1 MNKVWIIFEREYLQ
15 RVKKKSFILSTLL
28 TPLIFPFFIFITI
41 LLIDSDEQEIRRI
54 AVIDKSN
61 LLQDSLSIGNN
72 NLFKSDKDL
81 NSLQS
86 QILDGEIYGTL
97 IIPEM
102 DIYDPKPINFYSK
115 NIPSNDFVSD
125 LERIFEER
133 IRNRKISELQL
144 DKSSLDKLKTNILM
158 DTYSVEEST
167 VSEGGELDVN
177 KSSSGLAFGLGY
189 FNGFLIYMFVFIY
202 GSFILQSVL
211 DEKTSKVVEVIV
223 SSVKPIQLMMGKVL
237 GVGAVAFTQISI
249 WIVLVFSI
257 STFTSIYFG
266 IDNVET
272 TQIVNTQ
279 EQIDQSKEMVAGFYE
294 LFSSVDV
301 FELVVIFLIYF
312 TGGFFLYGA
321 FFAAIGSAVDNLQDA
336 SQFTLPISL
345 PIIAS
350 LMFMGVILEN
360 PESNASL
367 FLSLFPFTS
376 PILMMARLPFGV
388 PDWQLILSIFL
399 LILFVIFS
407 LWFAGRIYRVGI
419 LTTGSKI
426 TYKLLWKWFIMKNY

>member
-28 TPLIFPFFIFITI
+28 TPMIFPFFIFITI
-41 LLIDSDEQEIRRI
+41 LLIDSDDQETRKI
-54 AVIDKSN
+54 AVIDNTNLINDSISIGDNLLFKSN
-61 LLQDSLSIGNN
+61 LDI
-72 NLFKSDKDL
+72 
-81 NSLQS
+81 NSLKTS
-86 QILDGEIYGTL
+86 ILDGEIYGAL
-97 IIPEM
+97 IIPKM
-102 DIYDPKPINFYSK
+102 DIYDPNSINFYSK
-115 NIPSNDFVSD
+115 NVPSSDFVRGV
-125 LERIFEER
+125 ERIFEER
-133 IRNRKISELQL
+133 IRNRKINELQL
-144 DKSSLDKLKTNILM
+144 DKSSLDKLRTSISM
-158 DTYSVEEST
+158 DTYSVEESV
-167 VSEGGELDVN
+167 VSDSGELGVS

-257 STFTSIYFG
+257 STLTSLYFG
-266 IDNVET
+266 IDTANT
-272 TQIVNTQ
+272 TQIINSQ
-279 EQIDQSKEMVAGFYE
+279 EEIDQSKEMVAGFYE
-294 LFSSVDV
+294 MFASIDIYKT
-301 FELVVIFLIYF
+301 VIVFLIYF

-388 PDWQLILSIFL
+388 PDWQLILSISL
-399 LILFVIFS
+399 LILFVIFA

-419 LTTGSKI
+419 LTSGSKI
-426 TYKLLWKWFIMKNY
+426 TYKLLWKWFVMKNY

>member
-1 MNKVWIIFEREYLQ
+1 MHESSLFED
-15 RVKKKSFILSTLL
+15 S
-28 TPLIFPFFIFITI
+28 
-41 LLIDSDEQEIRRI
+41 LLI
-54 AVIDKSN
+54 
-61 LLQDSLSIGNN
+61 GNSYFFESSEN
-72 NLFKSDKDL
+72 I
-81 NSLQS
+81 NSLQTKV
-86 QILDGEIYGTL
+86 LDGDLYGSL
-97 IIPEM
+97 IIPLM
-102 DIYDPKPINFYSK
+102 DIYDPKAINFYSK
-115 NIPSNDFVSD
+115 NIPSSDFINDV
-125 LERIFEER
+125 ERVFEEK
-133 IRNRKISELQL
+133 IRSRKINELQL
-144 DKSSLDKLKTNILM
+144 DKSSLDKLKTNILI
-158 DTYSVEEST
+158 DTYSVDEST
-167 VSEGGELDVN
+167 LSDSGELDVN

-237 GVGAVAFTQISI
+237 GVGAVAFTQIFI

-257 STFTSIYFG
+257 STLTSVYFG
-266 IDNVET
+266 IDSAET
-272 TQIVNTQ
+272 TQIVNNQ
-279 EQIDQSKEMVAGFYE
+279 EQMDQSKEMVAGFYE
-294 LFSSVDV
+294 LFSTVDISKLV
-301 FELVVIFLIYF
+301 FVFLIYF

-399 LILFVIFS
+399 LIVFVVFA

>member
-1 MNKVWIIFEREYLQ
+1 MSKVWIIFEREYLQ

-28 TPLIFPFFIFITI
+28 TPMIFPFFIFITV
-41 LLIDSDEQEIRRI
+41 LLIDSDDQETRKI
-54 AVIDKSN
+54 AVID
-61 LLQDSLSIGNN
+61 NN
-72 NLFKSDKDL
+72 NLINDSISIGDNLLFKTNLDI
-81 NSLQS
+81 NSLQTS
-86 QILDGEIYGTL
+86 VLDGEIYGAL
-97 IIPEM
+97 IIPKM
-102 DIYDPKPINFYSK
+102 DIYDPNSLDFYSK
-115 NIPSNDFVSD
+115 NVPSSDFIRD
-125 LERIFEER
+125 IERVFEER
-133 IRNRKISELQL
+133 IRNRKIDELQL
-144 DKSSLDKLKTNILM
+144 DKSSLDKLRTNISM
-158 DTYSVEEST
+158 DTYSIEESV
-167 VSEGGELDVN
+167 VSDSGELGVS

-257 STFTSIYFG
+257 STLTSIYFG
-266 IDNVET
+266 IDTSNT
-272 TQIVNTQ
+272 SQIINSQ
-279 EQIDQSKEMVAGFYE
+279 EEIDQSKEMVAGFYE
-294 LFSSVDV
+294 MFASIDIYKTIIV
-301 FELVVIFLIYF
+301 FLIYF

-350 LMFMGVILEN
+350 LMFMSVILEN

-367 FLSLFPFTS
+367 FLSIFPFTS

-388 PDWQLILSIFL
+388 PDWQLFLSIIL
-399 LILFVIFS
+399 LIFFVLFA

-419 LTTGSKI
+419 LTSGSKI
-426 TYKLLWKWFIMKNY
+426 TYKLLWKWFVMKNY